1 MEYLVIDV
9 GGTAIKYA
17 CMNEN
22 AEFLERGEIP
32 TPMDSLDSYLAAL
45 GTIIHRYDHNVEG
58 IAMCVPGIIDSVQG
72 VCITGGNLRY
82 VKDLPLATLLEERY
96 GLRVSLENDAR
107 CAALAELW
115 RGSLKN
121 CADGVVIV
129 LGSAVGGALVK
140 NGSIHKGSHFSAGE
154 ISFIEKDGDISDI
167 CNSVGYQN
175 GVLSLYRLVEQ
186 QTGIPVAELDGIR
199 IFEMANRGDAGVLEA
214 IDSFAKSLARVIY
227 NIQAIYDP
235 EVFAVGGAISQQNLF
250 IESLIRNVDSIYNRL
265 PFTAPRAKVVPCRFR
280 NASNLVGA
288 LYHHLATADPSC
300 CRLEAN
306 G

>member
-45 GTIIHRYDHNVEG
+45 GTIIHRYGHNVEG

-140 NGSIHKGSHFSAGE
+140 NGSIHKGSHFS
-154 ISFIEKDGDISDI
+154 SRRDQF
-167 CNSVGYQN
+167 
-175 GVLSLYRLVEQ
+175 YRKRWGHFRHLQ
-186 QTGIPVAELDGIR
+186 LG
-199 IFEMANRGDAGVLEA
+199 
-214 IDSFAKSLARVIY
+214 RVSKWRSIAV
-227 NIQAIYDP
+227 QA
-235 EVFAVGGAISQQNLF
+235 GGATNGDSGGRAGRYTDLRDG
-250 IESLIRNVDSIYNRL
+250 ESRGCW
-265 PFTAPRAKVVPCRFR
+265 RAG
-280 NASNLVGA
+280 S
-288 LYHHLATADPSC
+288 D
-300 CRLEAN
+300 
-306 G
+306 

>member
-140 NGSIHKGSHFSAGE
+140 KGSIHKCSHITAGE
-154 ISFIEKDGDISDI
+154 ISCIEKDADISDS
-167 CNSVGYQN
+167 CNTVG
-175 GVLSLYRLVEQ
+175 
-186 QTGIPVAELDGIR
+186 
-199 IFEMANRGDAGVLEA
+199 
-214 IDSFAKSLARVIY
+214 
-227 NIQAIYDP
+227 
-235 EVFAVGGAISQQNLF
+235 
-250 IESLIRNVDSIYNRL
+250 
-265 PFTAPRAKVVPCRFR
+265 
-280 NASNLVGA
+280 
-288 LYHHLATADPSC
+288 
-300 CRLEAN
+300 
-306 G
+306 

>member
-45 GTIIHRYDHNVEG
+45 GTIIHRYGHNVEG

-140 NGSIHKGSHFSAGE
+140 NGSIHKGSHFFQQERS
-154 ISFIEKDGDISDI
+154 
-167 CNSVGYQN
+167 
-175 GVLSLYRLVEQ
+175 VLSKKMGTFPTSATRSGIKMALYRC
-186 QTGIPVAELDGIR
+186 TGWWSNKRGFRRPSWTVYGSSRWR
-199 IFEMANRGDAGVLEA
+199 IAGM
-214 IDSFAKSLARVIY
+214 LACWK
-227 NIQAIYDP
+227 
-235 EVFAVGGAISQQNLF
+235 
-250 IESLIRNVDSIYNRL
+250 RL
-265 PFTAPRAKVVPCRFR
+265 TVSPKVWH
-280 NASNLVGA
+280 G
-288 LYHHLATADPSC
+288 
-300 CRLEAN
+300 
-306 G
+306 

>member
-1 MEYLVIDV
+1 
-9 GGTAIKYA
+9 
-17 CMNEN
+17 
-22 AEFLERGEIP
+22 
-32 TPMDSLDSYLAAL
+32 
-45 GTIIHRYDHNVEG
+45 
-58 IAMCVPGIIDSVQG
+58 MCVPGIIDSVQG

-82 VKDLPLATLLEERY
+82 VKGLPLATLLEERY

-140 NGSIHKGSHFSAGE
+140 NGRIHKGSHFSAGE

-186 QTGIPVAELDGIR
+186 QTGFRRPSWTVYGSSRWR
-199 IFEMANRGDAGVLEA
+199 IAGM
-214 IDSFAKSLARVIY
+214 LACWK
-227 NIQAIYDP
+227 
-235 EVFAVGGAISQQNLF
+235 
-250 IESLIRNVDSIYNRL
+250 RL
-265 PFTAPRAKVVPCRFR
+265 TVSPKVWH
-280 NASNLVGA
+280 G
-288 LYHHLATADPSC
+288 
-300 CRLEAN
+300 
-306 G
+306 